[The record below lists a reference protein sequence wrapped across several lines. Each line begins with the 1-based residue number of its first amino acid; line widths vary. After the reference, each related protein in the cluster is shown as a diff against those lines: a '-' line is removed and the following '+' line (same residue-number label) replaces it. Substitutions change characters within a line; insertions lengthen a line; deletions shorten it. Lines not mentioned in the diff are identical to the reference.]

1 MIAAN
6 QRRAGLLGLREIL
19 QYRDLLYVLARRD
32 IAVRYRQSAL
42 GALWAV
48 LQPLGTMAIWSVI
61 FGRVIRIPS
70 EGLPYPLFAFAGL
83 LPWLFFA
90 NTVTTASASVINTPS
105 LITKVYFP
113 RMVIPLAA
121 LGAPLLD
128 FLVSSMLM
136 LALCLW
142 YGFLPSPALL
152 ALPGLMAIAAMA
164 AIGVGSFFAAM
175 AVSYRD
181 FRHVLP
187 FTVSSWLLLTPVIYP
202 ASFVP
207 EAWRPLLYLNPM
219 AGVVEGIRAAWFGLP
234 FNATGLAVSTSVAAL
249 MFVIGVWR
257 FRSME
262 RRFADLV

>member
-1 MIAAN
+1 M
-6 QRRAGLLGLREIL
+6 LGLQEIL
-19 QYRDLLYVLARRD
+19 QYRDLLFVLARRD

-48 LQPLGTMAIWSVI
+48 LQPLGTMAIWSII
-61 FGRVIRIPS
+61 FGRVIGLPS
-70 EGLPYPLFAFAGL
+70 EGLPYPLFAFSGL

-90 NTVTTASASVINTPS
+90 NTVSAAGSSVINTPS

-113 RMVIPLAA
+113 RLVIPLAA

-128 FLVSSMLM
+128 FMVSSTLM

-142 YGFLPSPALL
+142 YGYLPTVHLL
-152 ALPGLMAIAAMA
+152 ALPVLMLIAAMA

-187 FTVSSWLLLTPVIYP
+187 FMVSSWLFLTPVIYP

-207 EAWRPLLYLNPM
+207 EAWRPLMYLNPM

-234 FNATGLAVSTSVAAL
+234 MQAEGLAISTAVACL
-249 MFVIGVWR
+249 MFVGGIWR

-262 RRFADLV
+262 RRFADMV